1 MQKNSIIP
9 HLVSTSNGFYDFDI
23 TDNSNAK
30 IYRATVDKDIK
41 KGDMFNVF
49 YGDGSKT
56 GCKWVGDRGID
67 NYLIGD
73 LEKSIKASKF
83 YKEANQVSA

>member
-1 MQKNSIIP
+1 MKS

-41 KGDMFNVF
+41 KGGMFNVF
-49 YGDGSKT
+49 YGDGSKI
-56 GCKWVGDRGID
+56 GCKWVGVRGID

-73 LEKSIKASKF
+73 LEKSIKASSF
-83 YKEANQVSA
+83 YQEANQVSA

>member
-1 MQKNSIIP
+1 MIP
-9 HLVSTSNGFYDFDI
+9 RLFSTSNGLYDFNI
-23 TDNSNAK
+23 TDESNAK
-30 IYRATVDKDIK
+30 IYRATVNKDIQ

-56 GCKWVGDRGID
+56 GCKWVGERGID
-67 NYLIGD
+67 NYLIAD

-83 YKEANQVSA
+83 YQEANQISA